1 MTEFKPAERLEV
13 FRRLSTG
20 HRVRV
25 GELAQGKRA
34 LFFQYDAGYLR
45 RHPSLSPFLLPFD
58 GALHQAPKTP
68 HNGLHGLF
76 ADSLPDGWGMLLM
89 DRIFRQ
95 HGVLPNQLAAL
106 DRLAYVSDR
115 GLGALEYAPAS
126 PCAPE
131 AEAGVE
137 LAALGER
144 AQALFDG
151 SAEEVP
157 AALASVGS
165 SGGARPKAL
174 VYLPA
179 DGSSVGLPYR
189 ATVSADGPLVCLPED
204 GPGGGSVRPGPGLT
218 PWLVKFTSATL
229 PLGHEESL
237 CEAAYLAMAEAAG
250 IEVPAWR
257 LIPLS
262 RSSPAI
268 AWLAL
273 RRFDCSA
280 EGGRYHLHSLCGLLD
295 ADFRTP
301 CMDYED
307 LIKASQTLCR
317 SPEAGRTQF
326 QRAAFN
332 LFALNQDDHTK
343 NWSFLQTDQGQW
355 RPAPFYDVTFSP
367 NPQGGHSTAFHGH
380 GAQPPLSAMQRLA
393 NQANFPNWARA
404 REAIARIVDAIS
416 GWHQVAADLGVRR
429 ETRKL
434 VGKQLDETYAAN
446 KGLMAS

>member
-1 MTEFKPAERLEV
+1 MTAFKPTERLEV

-25 GELAQGKRA
+25 GELAQSKRA
-34 LFFQYDAGYLR
+34 AFFQYDAGYLR

-68 HNGLHGLF
+68 HGGLHGLF

-95 HGVLPNQLAAL
+95 HGVLPNKLTAM
-106 DRLAYVSDR
+106 DRLAYVGGR
-115 GLGALEYAPAS
+115 GLGALEYAPTS
-126 PCAPE
+126 PYAPE
-131 AEAGVE
+131 TEAGVE

-151 SAEEVP
+151 RTDEVP

-179 DGSSVGLPYR
+179 DGSS
-189 ATVSADGPLVCLPED
+189 
-204 GPGGGSVRPGPGLT
+204 GGSVRPGPGLT
-218 PWLVKFTSATL
+218 PWLVKFTSASL

-237 CEAAYLAMAEAAG
+237 CEAAYLTMAAAAG

-257 LIPLS
+257 LISAS

-295 ADFRTP
+295 ADFRVP

-343 NWSFLQTDQGQW
+343 NWSFLQTDEGRW

-380 GAQPPLSAMQRLA
+380 GAQPPLAAMQRLA
-393 NQANFPNWARA
+393 NQANFSNWAQA
-404 REAIARIVDAIS
+404 REAIVRIVDAVG
-416 GWHQVAADLGVRR
+416 GWHQAAADLGVRR

-434 VGKQLDETYAAN
+434 VGKQLDKTYSAN
-446 KGLMAS
+446 KGLTAS